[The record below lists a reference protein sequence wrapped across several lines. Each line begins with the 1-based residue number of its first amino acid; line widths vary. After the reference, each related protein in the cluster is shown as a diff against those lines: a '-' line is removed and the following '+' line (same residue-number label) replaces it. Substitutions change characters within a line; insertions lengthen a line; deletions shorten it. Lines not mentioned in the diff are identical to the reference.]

1 MRAELRG
8 LLRPLVYL
16 CGLLGVFLMLASSVT
31 VDLPWLARDIIDPV
45 SREGQGGRPGSPRVL
60 TRCQF

>member
-8 LLRPLVYL
+8 LLRPVVYL

-45 SREGQGGRPGSPRVL
+45 SRAGQEGRRKDRKVL
-60 TRCQF
+60 TRCHF

>member
-8 LLRPLVYL
+8 LLRPVVYL

-45 SREGQGGRPGSPRVL
+45 SREGQEGSRKDRKVL
-60 TRCQF
+60 TRCHF